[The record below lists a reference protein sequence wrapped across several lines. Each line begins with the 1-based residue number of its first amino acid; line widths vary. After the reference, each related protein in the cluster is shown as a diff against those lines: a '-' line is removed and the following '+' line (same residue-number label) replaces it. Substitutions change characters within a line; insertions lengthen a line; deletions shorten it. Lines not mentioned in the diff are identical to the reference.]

1 MSASE
6 IIKEL
11 PKLSD
16 AERRAVFDKLCELAE
31 GNQRWEEII
40 DDQRPR
46 PKFDAFVENARAEGS
61 DRSTR
66 QVVISRATSS
76 FWLAYDKLKQS
87 DRESARRVF
96 GYLRR
101 IPHTTRFNLRD
112 FADMRIFGQSELR

>member
-31 GNQRWEEII
+31 GDQRWEEII

-46 PKFDAFVENARAEGS
+46 PKLDAFVENARAEGS
-61 DRSTR
+61 EPLDLER
-66 QVVISRATSS
+66 
-76 FWLAYDKLKQS
+76 L
-87 DRESARRVF
+87 
-96 GYLRR
+96 
-101 IPHTTRFNLRD
+101 
-112 FADMRIFGQSELR
+112 

>member
-1 MSASE
+1 VSASE

-46 PKFDAFVENARAEGS
+46 PKFDAFVENARAEGREPLDL
-61 DRSTR
+61 DR
-66 QVVISRATSS
+66 
-76 FWLAYDKLKQS
+76 L
-87 DRESARRVF
+87 
-96 GYLRR
+96 
-101 IPHTTRFNLRD
+101 
-112 FADMRIFGQSELR
+112 

>member
-46 PKFDAFVENARAEGS
+46 PKLDAFVENARAEGS
-61 DRSTR
+61 EPLDLDR
-66 QVVISRATSS
+66 
-76 FWLAYDKLKQS
+76 L
-87 DRESARRVF
+87 
-96 GYLRR
+96 
-101 IPHTTRFNLRD
+101 
-112 FADMRIFGQSELR
+112 